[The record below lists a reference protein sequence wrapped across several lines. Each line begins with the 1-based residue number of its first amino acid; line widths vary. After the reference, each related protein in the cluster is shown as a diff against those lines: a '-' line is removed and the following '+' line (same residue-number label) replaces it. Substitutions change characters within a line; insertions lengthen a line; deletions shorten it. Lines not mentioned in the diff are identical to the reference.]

1 MKPYTFLGINGNKEL
16 VFFENWNEYLGGAYG
31 ITMSVLDA
39 RHIDEMNDRDYVA
52 QEYAFLWRE
61 AVASH
66 STELGL
72 NDYIDE
78 IISNLE
84 DSDELFV
91 GDDPSFRYD
100 CEEAIDALPDDLR
113 AKVESIIGV
122 KDEDYVALS
131 CVSCGSLFSSMDDID
146 TSDWL
151 LVADEKNIQKIS
163 EKIKN
168 S

>member
-1 MKPYTFLGINGNKEL
+1 MEPYTFLGINGNKEL
-16 VFFENWNEYLGGAYG
+16 VFFDRWNEVLGGACG
-31 ITMSVLDA
+31 ITMNTINQEY
-39 RHIDEMNDRDYVA
+39 IDEMNDRDYVA
-52 QEYAFLWRE
+52 QEYDYLWRE
-61 AVASH
+61 AVANRE
-66 STELGL
+66 TELGL
-72 NDYIDE
+72 DDYIDGLIYNE
-78 IISNLE
+78 E
-84 DSDELFV
+84 GLFV

-100 CEEAIDALPDDLR
+100 CEEAIDALPDELR

-122 KDEDYVALS
+122 KDEDYAALS
-131 CVSCGSLFSSMDDID
+131 CVSCGALFSSMDDID

>member
-1 MKPYTFLGINGNKEL
+1 MEPYTLLGINANKEL
-16 VFFENWNEYLGGAYG
+16 VFFEHWNSVYGGACG
-31 ITMSVLDA
+31 VTMNTINQA
-39 RHIDEMNDRDYVA
+39 YIDEMNDRDYVA
-52 QEYAFLWRE
+52 QEYDYLWRE

-66 STELGL
+66 NTELGL
-72 NDYIDE
+72 DDYIDGLISE
-78 IISNLE
+78 IQY
-84 DSDELFV
+84 SDNLFV

-100 CEEAIDALPDDLR
+100 CEEAIDALPDELR
-113 AKVESIIGV
+113 AKVEAIIGV

-131 CVSCGSLFSSMDDID
+131 CVSCGALFSSMKDID

-151 LVADEKNIQKIS
+151 LVADEKNIQKIA